1 MIICICKAI
10 GERTL
15 REAIRAG
22 ARSVED
28 LARTTGASTDCGTCG
43 EHLIE
48 ILAEELSVPERSGP

>member
-22 ARSVED
+22 ARSVDE
-28 LARTTGASTDCGTCG
+28 LAHATGAATDCGTCA
-43 EHLIE
+43 EHLTE